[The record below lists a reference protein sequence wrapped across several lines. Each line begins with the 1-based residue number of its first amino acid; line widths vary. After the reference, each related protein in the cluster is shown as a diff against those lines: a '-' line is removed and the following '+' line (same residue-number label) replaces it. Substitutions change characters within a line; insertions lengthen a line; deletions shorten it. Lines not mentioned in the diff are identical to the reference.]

1 MTTKRR
7 TSSEN
12 ISTPNSGRSR
22 SPSLLSSEYIP
33 EEDDE
38 QVLEDES
45 ASFQPETETK
55 KSTTSKPT
63 TTNIDLL
70 YQLVHELKEEDLN
83 YHKTLIARK
92 EAAQRAT
99 PLPVNQE
106 DKPVNPVQTSC
117 DTHQTSREVK
127 HESELGAI
135 SKERDNSIKSKK
147 ENSHHKRHQECP
159 EKPVQTGSQ
168 HPHDYETHNASA
180 KKHHVRKGSTKKN
193 FITENSAVEEHST
206 ANVKET
212 TEQERVFLHDNQVKI
227 LEVLVLLC
235 ILISKMVLLMLFTGQ
250 NHLVQHFNIFFYQN
264 KEKNSIAHSKCP

>member
-45 ASFQPETETK
+45 ATFQPEPETK
-55 KSTTSKPT
+55 KPT

-92 EAAQRAT
+92 EAAQKAT
-99 PLPVNQE
+99 PLPANPE
-106 DKPVNPVQTSC
+106 NKPVNPIQTSC

-127 HESELGAI
+127 HECELGAI

-159 EKPVQTGSQ
+159 EKPVLTGSQ
-168 HPHDYETHNASA
+168 QPHDHETHSASA

-193 FITENSAVEEHST
+193 NATENSAVEEHST
-206 ANVKET
+206 ASFKET
-212 TEQERVFLHDNQVKI
+212 TEQEKFFLHDNQVEI
-227 LEVLVLLC
+227 
-235 ILISKMVLLMLFTGQ
+235 
-250 NHLVQHFNIFFYQN
+250 
-264 KEKNSIAHSKCP
+264 